1 MRRSRRNL
9 VPCLL
14 LVLAGCAESSTDA
27 RVERILGLTSGSIS
41 SRTPDPARALTD
53 PPRPRAATSSLFDGD
68 ATNERPPTVNPP
80 ASEIS
85 FEPAKE
91 AAEVSSR
98 LDGYAREGYET
109 PFVRAGQG
117 EEVGVAPDAAPVPAT
132 GAEAEPLVLDLR
144 ESLKQAQRSS
154 REYLTAEEDYILSAI
169 NLLVVQNRWSPR
181 IFNDLSAGLEGSGSS
196 GNFDH
201 TLSII
206 NTLRLSQR
214 LPFGGT
220 AEARLVSDLTRD
232 LRTRAS
238 GSYSTSSALVLSTR
252 VPLLRG
258 AGSVAREDIIQ
269 AQRDVIYRARAFERE
284 RRRLLVSLSTDY
296 FQLVQSLAEIQTQRR
311 RIEGL
316 ERFRESTQARFQAGR
331 VSEFE
336 VNTISTDIL
345 AQRANL
351 AELREQFQVALER
364 FRVRLGLDSKAPV
377 VVKPIDIEL
386 KPPALTQEQAAAAA
400 LEYRLDLQNLR
411 DQVDDARRDLD
422 NARNN
427 TLPDLNL
434 DGSVTMPTRP
444 GDQSGVFSVRPRDL
458 DYSVGATLSLPLD
471 RAEERLGVRSAL
483 IGLERAQRTYEQA
496 RDNAIV
502 NVRSALRRI
511 DLARFRL
518 QLAEERV
525 AITRRRLEEQTL
537 KQAELDA
544 QRIIDSTN
552 AVADAENELQ
562 RAQTA
567 LRTAI
572 LNFLL
577 ESDQLRV
584 SNEGDLD
591 LPKGL

>member
-1 MRRSRRNL
+1 MRRIA
-9 VPCLL
+9 PCLL
-14 LVLAGCAESSTDA
+14 LVLAGCAETSTDA

-41 SRTPDPARALTD
+41 SRTPDASRALTD
-53 PPRPRAATSSLFDGD
+53 PPRPRGSTSSLFDGD
-68 ATNERPPTVNPP
+68 ATNENPATINPP
-80 ASEIS
+80 ASEIV

-98 LDGYAREGYET
+98 LDAYAREGYET
-109 PFVRAGQG
+109 PFVQAGQG
-117 EEVGVAPDAAPVPAT
+117 EEVGAPA
-132 GAEAEPLVLDLR
+132 GAEGQAPSDQAGAEPLVLDLR
-144 ESLKQAQRSS
+144 EALKQAQRTS

-169 NLLVVQNRWSPR
+169 NLLVIQNRWSPR
-181 IFNDLSAGLEGSGSS
+181 IFNDLSAGLAGQGAS

-214 LPFGGT
+214 LPFGGS
-220 AEARLVSDLTRD
+220 AEARLVSDLTRE
-232 LRTRAS
+232 LRTQAS
-238 GSYSTSSALVLSTR
+238 GSYSTSSALVLSAR

-269 AQRDVIYRARAFERE
+269 AQRDVIYRARGFERE

-316 ERFRESTQARFQAGR
+316 EQFRESTQARFQAGR

-364 FRVRLGLDSKAPV
+364 FRVRLGLDSKTSV

-386 KPPALTQEQAAAAA
+386 KPPALTQEQAAASA

-411 DQVDDARRDLD
+411 DQVDDARRELD

-483 IGLERAQRTYEQA
+483 IGLERAQRTYDQA

-525 AITRRRLEEQTL
+525 TITRRRLEEQTL
-537 KQAELDA
+537 KQAELEA

-562 RAQTA
+562 RARTA

-591 LPKGL
+591 LPKGLE

>member
-1 MRRSRRNL
+1 MRRA

-14 LVLAGCAESSTDA
+14 LLLAGCAQSSTDA
-27 RVERILGLTSGSIS
+27 QVERILGLTSGSIS

-53 PPRPRAATSSLFDGD
+53 PPRPRTSSLFDSD
-68 ATNERPPTVNPP
+68 ATNENPPTVNPP

-91 AAEVSSR
+91 AAEVSAR
-98 LDGYAREGYET
+98 LDAYAREGYET

-117 EEVGVAPDAAPVPAT
+117 EEVGVAPDAAPNAAPVPAT

-144 ESLKQAQRSS
+144 EALKQAQRSS
-154 REYLTAEEDYILSAI
+154 REYLTAEEDYILAAI
-169 NLLVVQNRWSPR
+169 NLLVIQNRWSPR

-232 LRTRAS
+232 LRTQAS
-238 GSYSTSSALVLSTR
+238 GSYSTSSALVLSAR

-269 AQRDVIYRARAFERE
+269 AQRDVVYRARGFERE

-316 ERFRESTQARFQAGR
+316 EQFRESTEARFQAGR

-336 VNTISTDIL
+336 VNTISTNIL

-364 FRVRLGLDSKAPV
+364 FRVRLGLDAKTPV

-386 KPPALTQEQAAAAA
+386 QPPALTQEQAAAAA

-444 GDQSGVFSVRPRDL
+444 GDRSGVFSVRPRDL

-471 RAEERLGVRSAL
+471 RAEERLGVRTAL
-483 IGLERAQRTYEQA
+483 IGLERAQRGYEQA

-525 AITRRRLEEQTL
+525 TITRRRLEEQTL
-537 KQAELDA
+537 KQAELEA

-562 RAQTA
+562 RARTA

-584 SNEGDLD
+584 SNEGDLE